1 MLKYLCRNRSS
12 ELRVHGIAQVSEK
25 YLWEVIVLT
34 LTLRSVVR
42 LEGKLEEKI
51 KDFN

>member
-1 MLKYLCRNRSS
+1 MLKYLQEPGLQNLESMGLHKSLKSTC
-12 ELRVHGIAQVSEK
+12 
-25 YLWEVIVLT
+25 EVIVLT